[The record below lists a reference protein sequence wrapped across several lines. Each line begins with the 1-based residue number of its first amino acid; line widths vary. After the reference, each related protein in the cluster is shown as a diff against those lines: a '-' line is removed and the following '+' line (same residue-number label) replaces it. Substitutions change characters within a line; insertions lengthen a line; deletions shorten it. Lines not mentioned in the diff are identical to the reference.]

1 VVPDDWWLPSRKPG
15 KIEKAFGQAL
25 REART
30 QADMSQEKLGLESGY
45 DTSYISQLE
54 SGLYSPSLRTIF
66 SLAKVHVNPVA
77 LIDRTDAIS
86 ERKG

>member
-1 VVPDDWWLPSRKPG
+1 LPSRKPG
-15 KIEKAFGQAL
+15 ELEKAFGQAL

-30 QADMSQEKLGLESGY
+30 NAEMSQEKLALESGY

-66 SLAKVHVNPVA
+66 SLAKVLKVSPVA
-77 LIDRTDAIS
+77 VIDRTYVLVGD
-86 ERKG
+86 KD